1 MLAVPARSGPTGP
14 GTISSGPAGPS
25 LAGPDLA
32 GSGVA
37 GPSPVGPSPVG
48 PSPAGSALPCG
59 PAAGERADLAP
70 PLKFITAPDD
80 AGTWSRARGLSKE
93 NSA

>member
-1 MLAVPARSGPTGP
+1 MPAVPARSGPTGP

-37 GPSPVGPSPVG
+37 GPSPAGPSPV
-48 PSPAGSALPCG
+48 GSALPCG